1 MGYLSIVIV
10 LKSKILC
17 IEKNLL
23 GVVLGGVL
31 IKILSVSIF
40 HNVISMNFKMEIK
53 FLKKE

>member
-1 MGYLSIVIV
+1 MIV